1 MADNDEEISSYR
13 KMLKKM
19 HERNVDSLGRKRLNP
34 EKYSQSGGWRQP
46 RHIVWTC
53 KVCSR
58 AWNVSSK
65 SSRYD
70 SKCRQCGTRNSI
82 LLTQPGSFY
91 PGRKRVTKFRY
102 YSTAEDAEFAARKRN
117 QSWMRR
123 RTKKN
128 YGTDTFV
135 KASDLHKKKEDRQ

>member
-1 MADNDEEISSYR
+1 MSHTPDPEKY
-13 KMLKKM
+13 
-19 HERNVDSLGRKRLNP
+19 DSLGRKRKAP
-34 EKYSQSGGWRQP
+34 EDYSQSGGWRTP

-70 SKCRQCGTRNSI
+70 AKCRQCGTRNTI
-82 LLTQPGSFY
+82 LLTTPKTFY
-91 PGRKRVTKFRY
+91 KGRKRVTHFRY
-102 YSTAEDAEFAARKRN
+102 YSTPEDAAFHARIRN
-117 QSWMRR
+117 EQWMRR
-123 RTKKN
+123 RTKKG

-135 KASDLHKKKEDRQ
+135 QASKLNKKKEER